1 MGRLLLLQQTFFS
14 RYIFNFISKRRPVIL
29 TSIFNYYLVVL
40 NGALIGFMLFFVVV
54 VSPVVFKTLSQDEA
68 ARFLRA
74 VFPRLFLA
82 GLLISL
88 AMVTLSLFG
97 KELDFILISCVI
109 TAGFAKNYFILT
121 PNINKARD
129 AVLAG
134 DEQMGKQFKIFHL
147 LSVLIFV
154 AQVCLS
160 MFVVV
165 THPI

>member
-1 MGRLLLLQQTFFS
+1 M
-14 RYIFNFISKRRPVIL
+14 
-29 TSIFNYYLVVL
+29 L
-40 NGALIGFMLFFVVV
+40 NAALIGFMLFFVIVI
-54 VSPVVFKTLSQDEA
+54 SPVVFKTLSQDAA

-97 KELDFILISCVI
+97 KELDLILISCVI
-109 TAGFAKNYFILT
+109 TAGFAINYFILT

-134 DEQMGKQFKIFHL
+134 EEQMEKSFKILHL

-154 AQVCLS
+154 VQICLS
-160 MFVVV
+160 IFVVV
-165 THPI
+165 TNTI